1 MSEIAIAP
9 VYSKKSVHNAWALFD
24 SANSVHALVITAA
37 IFPAYFLKVTDE
49 TLRFAGI
56 SMYNSTLYAFCISA
70 AFLVMAALSPL
81 LSGISDYGGR
91 RKAFLKFFTYLGSI
105 SCMLL
110 FFFDGMPT
118 LYLGVFAF
126 IFSVIGFTGGLVFYN
141 SYLPLISEEEE
152 YDRLSARGFAF
163 GYIGSVI
170 LLILIL
176 AAIIN
181 PHWVGLDDVGL
192 VTRFGF
198 LLVGIWWMAL
208 AQIPFRYL
216 PKDKKSHFTPKALKM
231 GYYKI
236 IKVWK
241 ELKKLRNVRTYL
253 MAFFCYSLG
262 VQTTIMLAAT
272 FAETEMAFE
281 TSELILLIL
290 IIQLVAVVGA
300 YLFAL
305 VSGWKGNKFSL
316 IFQLILWVTV
326 CILAYFVDTK
336 INFYLVAGLVGLVLG
351 GIQSLS
357 RSSYAKLIA
366 GHAKESTSYFSF
378 YDVLE
383 KMGVVLGTFCFGL
396 VSQLTSSMRTSTL
409 VLALFFVIG
418 IIILTK
424 VDFSHSRNT
433 AHSTNS

>member
-1 MSEIAIAP
+1 MSEILLAP
-9 VYSKKSVHNAWALFD
+9 SYSKRRVHNAWAIFD

-37 IFPAYFLKVTDE
+37 IFPAYFLNVTDE
-49 TLRFAGI
+49 TLSFAGI

-70 AFLVMAALSPL
+70 AFLIMAALSPL
-81 LSGISDYGGR
+81 LSGIADYGGR
-91 RKAFLKFFTYLGSI
+91 RKAFMKFFTYLGSI
-105 SCMLL
+105 SCMFL
-110 FFFDGMPT
+110 FFFEGMAT
-118 LYLGVFAF
+118 LYVGVFAF
-126 IFSVIGFTGGLVFYN
+126 ILSVIGFTGGLVFYN
-141 SYLPLISEEEE
+141 SYLPLISREEE
-152 YDRLSARGFAF
+152 YDRLSAKGFAF
-163 GYIGSVI
+163 GYVGSVV
-170 LLILIL
+170 LLVLIL

-181 PHWVGLDDVGL
+181 PQWVGLEDAGL

-208 AQIPFRYL
+208 AQIPFKYL
-216 PKDKKSHFTPKALKM
+216 PQDKKSHFTPKALKM
-231 GYYKI
+231 GYLKI
-236 IKVWK
+236 IKVWR
-241 ELKKLRNVRTYL
+241 ELKKLANVRTFL
-253 MAFFCYSLG
+253 IAFFCYSLG

-290 IIQLVAVVGA
+290 IIQLVAVLGA

-305 VSGWKGNKFSL
+305 LSGWRGNKFSL
-316 IFQLILWVTV
+316 ITQLILWVVV
-326 CILAYFVDTK
+326 CLLAYSVSTR

-357 RSSYAKLIA
+357 RSSYAKLIS
-366 GHAKESTSYFSF
+366 GHSKESTSYFSF

-418 IIILTK
+418 LLILTK
-424 VDFSHSRNT
+424 VDFSHSKSESQ
-433 AHSTNS
+433 STNS